1 MEQTSQHATSSS
13 GDTAGLVAP
22 EAPFVLLPR
31 PTELPPAPAAKTT
44 TTTSA
49 SAASSSRPAS
59 PSALPGPALLAPGRV
74 RTNSGTTCSAQG
86 PADYDDD
93 CLLDEEVDDVDVDVD
108 DDGSGKR
115 NAALT
120 PGKASAVPGE
130 NPAAD
135 SPTCIADTSLIDDA
149 LDWEVEVSLVEVEVE
164 PSTSDDN
171 DNDNEDESSLAST
184 HDGSYYRRHHPAVQ
198 DAPATPRAAQLILE
212 DMSTTPVLV
221 YNSGG
226 GANAGGA
233 AALAAT
239 PAGSGG
245 SHNLASFLFCGV
257 TDAMINCHKEQDL
270 TSSPMIRPVSLAA
283 SGSNNDGNGAGA
295 GGAAS
300 SAGTPPPVKLPDLQK
315 SEVREADKGT
325 ASTGADEGKRQTS
338 SESRQGASSK
348 QQEEAIQPSS
358 PIASKLSCAPCKA
371 SKTSARDDQKLHEQ
385 TAIEATIGNFLSS
398 PGEWCDGWQAWSL
411 HMAAVCD
418 ESSGSGGARNANN
431 LTARDQAEL
440 KTVLRNRAG
449 DLNARRKRIHRLRR
463 DLSPFD
469 TVHNGD
475 DGAPVGAGA
484 GPAGSGTGPAGRH
497 FCSAS
502 TAGNSPAGSA
512 TGGPSN
518 AAVLSG
524 RDGMATPPPVPG
536 RIVKK
541 SRSFTD
547 AAIVLTRSAIN
558 NAADDGSSVV
568 SITSSIV
575 DAISNC
581 DVDSVSGSGVGKGRK
596 GSKRSNGS
604 GKAPHHRRPSDPMR
618 MSNITSG
625 SDADG
630 AADED
635 LCYDSDPEHANG
647 NCRDLRRQSLHQPKP
662 RLPPTAGGTS
672 EKTNEFVGRF
682 LSQGGTWSAD
692 EPKKDV
698 QPSPAADIDPMNDN
712 HIAKAVDGILH
723 RRMMLVWH
731 QPEGPV
737 AVYAW
742 IELGSQLRS
751 ALIQPKLMWKPVH
764 ETEDERGALGITNHI
779 NLHSVDLL
787 DISRI
792 LAATKVDRKKH
803 PLAKSKC
810 SLSIETFDH
819 NLLFEASCQEERDA
833 LVQGLK
839 GLVARLASKII
850 VGDERVFDEYFT
862 PFGASVPGEAPEWA
876 TSRS

>member
-1 MEQTSQHATSSS
+1 MEEASQDAS
-13 GDTAGLVAP
+13 AGLAS
-22 EAPFVLLPR
+22 EAPFLLPR
-31 PTELPPAPAAKTT
+31 PTELPPASTATVKAVTAVT
-44 TTTSA
+44 ANTTS
-49 SAASSSRPAS
+49 SGRPAS
-59 PSALPGPALLAPGRV
+59 PSGLPGPALLAPGRV

-86 PADYDDD
+86 TAEDYDDE
-93 CLLDEEVDDVDVDVD
+93 CLLDEEVDDDVD
-108 DDGSGKR
+108 DDDGSKLSAVGTPCKANAKT
-115 NAALT
+115 NAA
-120 PGKASAVPGE
+120 SGE
-130 NPAAD
+130 NPATAD

-149 LDWEVEVSLVEVEVE
+149 LDGEVEVSLVEVE
-164 PSTSDDN
+164 PSTSIDY
-171 DNDNEDESSLAST
+171 NEDESSLASS
-184 HDGSYYRRHHPAVQ
+184 HDGSYYHRHHPAVQ

-212 DMSTTPVLV
+212 DMSTTPV
-221 YNSGG
+221 YNSGTGSAG

-233 AALAAT
+233 AVLAT
-239 PAGSGG
+239 AGSSTPGNDNNQNNN
-245 SHNLASFLFCGV
+245 NLASFLFCGV
-257 TDAMINCHKEQDL
+257 TDAMIHCQKEQDL

-283 SGSNNDGNGAGA
+283 ASGGSTNAHGGGVTSN
-295 GGAAS
+295 AS
-300 SAGTPPPVKLPDLQK
+300 SPPVKLPDLQK
-315 SEVREADKGT
+315 SEQAAQELEQGT
-325 ASTGADEGKRQTS
+325 ATTANVDEAKRQ
-338 SESRQGASSK
+338 QP
-348 QQEEAIQPSS
+348 EAAQPSS

-371 SKTSARDDQKLHEQ
+371 SKTSASDRKLHER

-418 ESSGSGGARNANN
+418 GSSGGANANAN
-431 LTARDQAEL
+431 LAARDQAEL

-469 TVHNGD
+469 TLHAGD

-484 GPAGSGTGPAGRH
+484 GPAGSGTGPTGPAGRH
-497 FCSAS
+497 LRSVS
-502 TAGNSPAGSA
+502 TSGHSPAGSA
-512 TGGPSN
+512 TGGPSS

-536 RIVKK
+536 RTVKK

-547 AAIVLTRSAIN
+547 AAIVLTRSTTN

-581 DVDSVSGSGVGKGRK
+581 DVDSVSGSGVGKG
-596 GSKRSNGS
+596 SKRSNGS

-625 SDADG
+625 SDVDG
-630 AADED
+630 ATDED

-672 EKTNEFVGRF
+672 EKTNESVGRF

-692 EPKKDV
+692 EPRKEV
-698 QPSPAADIDPMNDN
+698 QSSSSPVDIDPMNDD

-792 LAATKVDRKKH
+792 LASTKVDRKKH

-876 TSRS
+876 RS